1 MKISK
6 DRISVLIPGIV
17 AMVML
22 ALIVM
27 NIVSFTYGALII
39 PMMLIALFTVLV
51 DEVVSIR
58 ELLEKLT
65 KSNVGD
71 EDEIHS

>member
-1 MKISK
+1 
-6 DRISVLIPGIV
+6 
-17 AMVML
+17 
-22 ALIVM
+22 
-27 NIVSFTYGALII
+27 
-39 PMMLIALFTVLV
+39 MMLIALFTVLV

-65 KSNVGD
+65 KSDVGD